1 MGVQYELFRL
11 SMGRRP
17 CDAGPDTNG
26 KEEIMARKSTEK
38 TPTDEEIMSYDN
50 VPYQIAAKYI
60 GWSSCNVAY
69 ALQQERAPYGHAA
82 QTGTKPDGTPTYT
95 YNISPGLLVGYKHG
109 TIQAWHLGELIKL
122 FESRVS
128 GLIDGRL
135 EAAAEVVRGTKSVI

>member
-1 MGVQYELFRL
+1 
-11 SMGRRP
+11 
-17 CDAGPDTNG
+17 
-26 KEEIMARKSTEK
+26 MARKSTEK

-60 GWSSCNVAY
+60 GWSSRNVAY
-69 ALQQERAPYGHAA
+69 ALQQERSPYGHVA

-128 GLIDGRL
+128 GLIDTRL